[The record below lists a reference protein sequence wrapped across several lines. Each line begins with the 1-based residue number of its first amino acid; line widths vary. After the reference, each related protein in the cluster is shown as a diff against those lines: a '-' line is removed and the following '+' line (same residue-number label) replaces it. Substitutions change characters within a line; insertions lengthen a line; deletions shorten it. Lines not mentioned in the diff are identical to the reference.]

1 MKTFYRYAAL
11 VAGSLLGLC
20 ACSSD
25 DDVSEKG
32 GTTPLPQPQVMVSD
46 LTTTGFSLRWE
57 AVEGAGSY
65 VYTFNGGDETTLT
78 DCRVAFGE
86 LERQKEYVVAVKA
99 VPRFR
104 DENSESAYSYI
115 HVLTDDLEQLPQPKL
130 TLGCAYASKTLISW
144 TEVPETTLYE
154 YTVDG
159 KTYTT
164 SERMVTL
171 SNLAKD
177 RAYTFSLR
185 AMTSDA
191 TRFTN
196 SEPAELPFTT
206 SADDIPAILIA
217 PTLIISDAV
226 EAAVYAASD
235 ETYFYDVMPAAT
247 FIKYTPEQIMEAYQQ
262 YALDFAQKQGISI
275 QLAMASLLKSGT
287 KTIQVTGLTPEL
299 SYVAFA
305 FGMDLKG
312 QITRGLS
319 YTQFK
324 TTSDGYSAGPNYGG
338 SDWFRQN
345 FYITNAY
352 LGLTGYGWTNSVWTN
367 WHGEDVTKVRYR
379 TLRTSLFM
387 QQFPDVND
395 KKAIADFLNDDRYG
409 YQLDESLLQMI
420 STTDGYTSIT
430 AASAG
435 TSYTL
440 ITLAVSS
447 SGEETLCVNSVTTK
461 TSATAATWFTV
472 SGLKN
477 EQYGHLQHHR
487 RRHAGHRNRRS
498 ALCHLPANRHRRHS
512 HLEIPAA
519 GRGVRL
525 GHQGRI
531 HTLHQRRRLCHH
543 LRRGARHKAGN
554 ELCFHGHGHQHR
566 GRQTHQVGFGHD
578 RRGARNSG
586 GRTGGDPQRSPA
598 GARIARRQAHRPSGR
613 IPLPDKELPA
623 AGRGTSRRRPLDN
636 HSQQADF
643 KIRVHV

>member
-196 SEPAELPFTT
+196 SEPAELPFTI
-206 SADDIPAILIA
+206 SAYDFPALLIS
-217 PTLIISDAV
+217 PKLIISDGV

-235 ETYFYDVMPAAT
+235 ETYFY
-247 FIKYTPEQIMEAYQQ
+247 
-262 YALDFAQKQGISI
+262 DFAQKQGISI

-477 EQYGHLQHHR
+477 EQ
-487 RRHAGHRNRRS
+487 
-498 ALCHLPANRHRRHS
+498 
-512 HLEIPAA
+512 
-519 GRGVRL
+519 
-525 GHQGRI
+525 
-531 HTLHQRRRLCHH
+531 
-543 LRRGARHKAGN
+543 
-554 ELCFHGHGHQHR
+554 
-566 GRQTHQVGFGHD
+566 
-578 RRGARNSG
+578 
-586 GRTGGDPQRSPA
+586 
-598 GARIARRQAHRPSGR
+598 
-613 IPLPDKELPA
+613 
-623 AGRGTSRRRPLDN
+623 
-636 HSQQADF
+636 
-643 KIRVHV
+643 

>member
-420 STTDGYTSIT
+420 STSDGYTSIT

-477 EQYGHLQHHR
+477 EQYGPTYSTI
-487 RRHAGHRNRRS
+487 AGAMQGIEIAAARYAIFPQTAIADIPTSKYPQLIEEYGSDIKDEYIPYINGGGFAIIFDAEHGIKPETTYVFMVTATNTVGDKLTKWGSVTTDAAPETPATALAATRS
-498 ALCHLPANRHRRHS
+498 AAPQT
-512 HLEIPAA
+512 LESPV
-519 GRGVRL
+519 GRPIAHPEEFL
-525 GHQGRI
+525 FP
-531 HTLHQRRRLCHH
+531 TKSFPL
-543 LRRGARHKAGN
+543 
-554 ELCFHGHGHQHR
+554 
-566 GRQTHQVGFGHD
+566 
-578 RRGARNSG
+578 
-586 GRTGGDPQRSPA
+586 PA
-598 GARIARRQAHRPSGR
+598 GARPEGDLWTIIHNKQ
-613 IPLPDKELPA
+613 ILK
-623 AGRGTSRRRPLDN
+623 
-636 HSQQADF
+636 
-643 KIRVHV
+643 